1 MHTFSLT
8 AADEKH
14 RFILHREDKN
24 IIQPA
29 CVWRNLSALAPKS
42 QQMRSE
48 LNSSEPTTAS
58 CSTDHSLPFVSHYM
72 GWITP
77 QPGHWGEVLAS
88 QHFGRLGFDSSFDE
102 RSKQSLFSKH
112 MCLFICPKKRILQR
126 CHGEN
131 TTTGF
136 IWAERECSRALSWG
150 GISLSGE
157 TSGLGCWA
165 QHANHVGQRQNVS
178 KFVDEPALWDGNKH
192 SSGAD

>member
-8 AADEKH
+8 AADEKY

-42 QQMRSE
+42 QQMRSK

-58 CSTDHSLPFVSHYM
+58 CSTDYSLPFVSHYM

-88 QHFGRLGFDSSFDE
+88 QRFGRLGFDSSFDE
-102 RSKQSLFSKH
+102 RSKQSLFSKP
-112 MCLFICPKKRILQR
+112 MCLFICSKKRILQR

-136 IWAERECSRALSWG
+136 IWMKESVHVHWVEVASPCLGKPLAWAVELG
-150 GISLSGE
+150 MQI
-157 TSGLGCWA
+157 TSVRGKMGL
-165 QHANHVGQRQNVS
+165 NS
-178 KFVDEPALWDGNKH
+178 
-192 SSGAD
+192 